1 MQASSINVDSN
12 LWKSRPR
19 NNIIDVNIE
28 INRENVWK
36 IVLSQTTM
44 LKFVKLL
51 CNYPKK
57 CRFLIGKNVTSV
69 VILRPRILAKTCIGK
84 MFKNVLKNYNATI
97 IMEAFLERVDVNC
110 LY

>member
-1 MQASSINVDSN
+1 MFQNLLKNKYAKTCQIKMQASSINVDSN

-51 CNYPKK
+51 CNY
-57 CRFLIGKNVTSV
+57 LKNVDS
-69 VILRPRILAKTCIGK
+69 
-84 MFKNVLKNYNATI
+84 
-97 IMEAFLERVDVNC
+97 
-110 LY
+110 